1 KALYQIQG
9 LLLLLFC
16 LRDSWERKTLFFL
29 PKSHA
34 PPSAAL
40 ELQLRQCNVYSR
52 CEQMTFSVRAQT
64 SSAPRSPRVGWTLLT
79 ERQRLMPH
87 TDFLQGSCGACY
99 AFSAIGAIEGQ
110 LVKAGKSLK
119 SLSVQ
124 QIIDCS
130 NKTWGCAGGFQ
141 TIVFK
146 YAKDQVIVSNDVYPY
161 SGKLNNQ
168 MSGVQV
174 KSFKW
179 VPNDEVKLAEAVGRI
194 GPISI
199 NADSNHNS
207 FFFTVE
213 VTITRIKPD
222 NTTYNHGML
231 LVGYGSED
239 GKDYWIVK

>member
-1 KALYQIQG
+1 MNFKLGKTSFSLSLNALAD
-9 LLLLLFC
+9 LN
-16 LRDSWERKTLFFL
+16 DEERKGRFL
-29 PKSHA
+29 RNTNTMAEEDRPRLVLEADVESVTAIK
-34 PPSAAL
+34 PSVDW
-40 ELQLRQCNVYSR
+40 RDTDRV
-52 CEQMTFSVRAQT
+52 TSVKT
-64 SSAPRSPRVGWTLLT
+64 
-79 ERQRLMPH
+79 
-87 TDFLQGSCGACY
+87 QGSCGACY

-161 SGKLNNQ
+161 SGKKEDCKLNNQ

-213 VTITRIKPD
+213 EYILMSNVAIPPTTTECCSWGTDQKMGRIT
-222 NTTYNHGML
+222 
-231 LVGYGSED
+231 GS
-239 GKDYWIVK
+239 